1 MQNMRRALVIVS
13 LLAVCVCFAGCS
25 YRTPEGEES
34 KSLTKG
40 LDYDVEKLS
49 EIYTEMRKAQSQIYE
64 KIDSWR
70 FEGEEGRKRAEDLDP
85 LLHDLGVQISR
96 MRDKLAASAMKME
109 MDLGALGLGG
119 KAGLWGAGVPG
130 GQLDESREDR
140 DVSHI
145 EPPASF

>member
-1 MQNMRRALVIVS
+1 MKNMRRAVVIFS

-25 YRTPEGEES
+25 YRAPEEGGV
-34 KSLTKG
+34 KTLTKG

-49 EIYTEMRKAQSQIYE
+49 EIYTEMRKAQSQIYD

-70 FEGEEGRKRAEDLDP
+70 FEGEEGRKRAEELDP

-109 MDLGALGLGG
+109 MDLGTLGLGG
-119 KAGLWGAGVPG
+119 KAGLWSTGVPG
-130 GQLDESREDR
+130 GRTGDSREGR
-140 DVSHI
+140 DASHI